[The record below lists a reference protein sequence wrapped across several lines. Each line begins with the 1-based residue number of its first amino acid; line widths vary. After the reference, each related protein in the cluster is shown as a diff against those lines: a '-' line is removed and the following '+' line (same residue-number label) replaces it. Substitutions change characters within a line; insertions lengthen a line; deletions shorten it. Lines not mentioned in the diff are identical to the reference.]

1 VDHSHA
7 IGPGRFATVLLD
19 IDGTLIDSNGAHVAA
34 WAEALRAHD
43 LPADEHQLRRL
54 IGVGSDKLLP
64 AVAGVDEQSSLG
76 QSISARKRG
85 AFAAKLPALAPTP
98 GARALLEHL
107 TARGVKLAVAT
118 SAGADEV
125 HAILRQ
131 AGVDDLLGE
140 RVTKDDAGESKPSA
154 DIVEAALA
162 SCHARPET
170 TVLIGDTPYDIEAAA
185 RAGVASIAVR
195 CGGYWRDEA
204 LRGAEAICDDPADLL
219 SHWSRT

>member
-1 VDHSHA
+1 MDSSRTSA
-7 IGPGRFATVLLD
+7 GGRFVTVLLD
-19 IDGTLIDSNGAHVAA
+19 IDGTLIDSNDAHVAA

-43 LPADEHQLRRL
+43 LPVDEQQLRRL

-64 AVAGVDEQSSLG
+64 AVARVDEQSPLG
-76 QSISARKRG
+76 HSISARKRG
-85 AFAAKLPALAPTP
+85 AFAAKLPKLSPTR

-107 TARGVKLAVAT
+107 AGRGVQLAVAT
-118 SAGADEV
+118 SAGTDEV

-131 AGVDDLLGE
+131 AGVDDLLGK

-162 SCHARPET
+162 RCHAHPET

-185 RAGVASIAVR
+185 RAGVASIALR

-204 LRGAEAICDDPADLL
+204 LGGAETICNDPAELL
-219 SHWSRT
+219 AHWSST